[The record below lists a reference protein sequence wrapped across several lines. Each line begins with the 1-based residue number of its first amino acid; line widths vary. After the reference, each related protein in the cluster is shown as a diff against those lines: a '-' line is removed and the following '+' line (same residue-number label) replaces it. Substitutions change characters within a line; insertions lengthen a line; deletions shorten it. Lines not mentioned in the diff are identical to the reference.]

1 MIEFIGRLHPVL
13 VHLPIGILML
23 AVLFEWLSAIK
34 KFRSLKK
41 SQRLIIWIG
50 ACTAVLSCITGY
62 VLSQSGDYDQDAV
75 SWHQWSAITL
85 TLFALAYAWIKSTKK
100 FKPLHRFFSVL
111 VFLFVVVTGHLG
123 GSLTHGED
131 YLSLFNVE
139 SESMDLA
146 AIDLKQALFYDDL
159 VKPILSEKC
168 YSCHGS
174 SKQKGKLR
182 LDAPEHILK
191 GGKGGA
197 VIVSGNVE
205 ESELMYR
212 VLLPME
218 DDDHMPPKEKG
229 QLSEREMEVLNLW
242 IASGADF
249 NKSVAESGQLA
260 AMQKIISTQ
269 PIKAVSSIPED
280 EVAPAPEEI
289 LNELR
294 KLGVVILPIAT
305 GTNYLS
311 ANLINATSID
321 SAINAVAMLRD
332 QLVWLKLGDQPV
344 TDSHLSKISSLK
356 NVVRL
361 SLENTAITDAGL
373 SELAA
378 LSRLQYL
385 NLTGTS
391 ITSEGLSKLGVLKEL
406 RSVYVFKTGIKP
418 EELEILRKQFV
429 NTTIESGN
437 YEVPTLETDT
447 TLVKFPVTN

>member
-1 MIEFIGRLHPVL
+1 MFEFIGRFHPVVL
-13 VHLPIGILML
+13 HLPIGILLL
-23 AVLFEWLSAIK
+23 AIVFDWLSRSK

-41 SQRLIIWIG
+41 SVRISLWIG
-50 ACTAVLSCITGY
+50 FGTALFSCITGFL
-62 VLSQSGDYDQDAV
+62 LSQSDDYDQDAV

-85 TLFALAYAWIKSTKK
+85 TLFALVYAWIKSNKK
-100 FKPLHRFFSVL
+100 FKSLHRFFSVL

-123 GSLTHGED
+123 GTLTHGEN
-131 YLSLFNVE
+131 YLSLFKVE
-139 SESMDLA
+139 SESMDLT
-146 AIDLKQALFYDDL
+146 AIDLEQAMFYDDL

-205 ESELMYR
+205 ESELLYR
-212 VLLPME
+212 VLLPLD

-249 NKSVAESGQLA
+249 TKSVTESGQLT
-260 AMQKIISTQ
+260 AMEKIISTQ

-280 EVAPAPEEI
+280 EVAPAPEDI

-311 ANLINATSID
+311 ANFINATSID
-321 SAINAVAMLRD
+321 SAINAVAQLPH

-344 TDSHLSKISSLK
+344 TDSHLTKISSLK
-356 NVVRL
+356 NIVRL
-361 SLENTAITDAGL
+361 SLENTAITDVGL
-373 SELAA
+373 PELAA
-378 LSRLQYL
+378 LSRIQYL

-391 ITSEGLSKLGVLKEL
+391 VTSAGLSKLSILKEL
-406 RSVYVFKTGIKP
+406 RSVYVFKTEIKP
-418 EELEILRKQFV
+418 EELEVLRKQFA

-437 YEVPTLETDT
+437 YQVPTLASDT
-447 TLVKFPVTN
+447 TIVKTPVN